1 MDKRRCPLACPFIY
15 SCDEDVD
22 YSYFSTYC
30 FNQAG
35 LMAYMKCETYRKKVA
50 GKKRPKEWLKELGGA
65 AP

>member
-1 MDKRRCPLACPFIY
+1 M
-15 SCDEDVD
+15 D

-35 LMAYMKCETYRKKVA
+35 LMAYMKCEIYRKKVA
-50 GKKRPKEWLKELGGA
+50 GKKKPREWFKELGGA